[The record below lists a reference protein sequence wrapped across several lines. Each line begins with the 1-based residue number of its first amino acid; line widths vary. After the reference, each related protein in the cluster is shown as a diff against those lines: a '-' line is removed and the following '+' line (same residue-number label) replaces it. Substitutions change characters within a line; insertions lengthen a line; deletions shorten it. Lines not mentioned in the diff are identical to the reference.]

1 MWKEKKYK
9 EIEKIKWFSRCGKN
23 IPNNI
28 GFYFFVIDNWK
39 DAIESNFK
47 DNWQDINMKENSDLT
62 NIIGDEADYDENY
75 ELYSTFFTNRILP
88 LIQEYT
94 IIKNIDFSISSNIR
108 NVVINSL
115 FENKYKDKYEFPMIY
130 TKLLNVYKKG
140 HFPCGWDGNYPD
152 GNLLIY

>member
-1 MWKEKKYK
+1 
-9 EIEKIKWFSRCGKN
+9 
-23 IPNNI
+23 
-28 GFYFFVIDNWK
+28 
-39 DAIESNFK
+39 
-47 DNWQDINMKENSDLT
+47 MKENSDLI
-62 NIIGDEADYDENY
+62 NIVGNEADYDENY
-75 ELYSTFFTNRILP
+75 ELYSTFFTDRILP

-94 IIKNIDFSISSNIR
+94 IKKEIDLSISSNIR

-115 FENKYKDKYEFPMIY
+115 FENVYKEKFDLSMIY